1 MREQT
6 NRETIESV
14 VRRMGIKGTYQGM
27 KCLVCGVELAYE
39 DRDLLMAVT
48 KELYPEI
55 ARHVG
60 GNGKTVERNLRTVT
74 RVCWES
80 GDRAFLDEIAG
91 LPLKSQPTSGEMID
105 YLVHYIRSRGLLE
118 E

>member
-1 MREQT
+1 MKSEI

-55 ARHVG
+55 ARRVG

-80 GDRAFLDEIAG
+80 GDRDFLNEIAG
-91 LPLKSQPTSGEMID
+91 LTLRSQPTSGEMID